1 MPELRREDLIHDW
14 NAAAP
19 RERPARRLEFDDETL
34 RDGLQSP
41 SVFSPTI
48 SQKIEILHEMAALG
62 IDSANLGLPGAGP
75 HAVRD
80 VTALAKEIAAGR
92 VKIDANCAARTLE
105 ADIAPIADISQ
116 KTGVDIETAIFLG
129 CSPIRQL
136 VEEWDLAKLRQ
147 LTVDACE
154 FCNRHGLRIMYVT
167 EDTTRTPPHVVK
179 ELYTAAIEH
188 GAQRIVVCDTVG
200 HADPRGAWN
209 LIRFVKQE
217 VVKDHPVKVDWH
229 GHRDRGLD
237 LWNALTAYEAGADR
251 IHGAGIGIGE
261 RAGNAPMELLLVNAR
276 LMGYIDNDLRT
287 LPRYCRKV
295 SEYVKVPV
303 PRNYPV
309 VGQDAFE
316 TATGVHAAAVAKAIR
331 TGDSFLANRVYSGVP
346 ADEFGLEQVI
356 RVGPMS
362 GKSNARFWLERHGL
376 PTDEGTVQKLFD
388 AGKRSDHVLS
398 DEESRAAAIPNPT
411 QIGGEG
417 R

>member
-1 MPELRREDLIHDW
+1 MSEARRDALIHDW
-14 NAAAP
+14 NGAAAF
-19 RERPARRLEFDDETL
+19 ERPTHRLEFDDETL

-41 SVFSPTI
+41 SVHTPSVER
-48 SQKIEILHEMAALG
+48 KIEILHEIAALG
-62 IDSANLGLPGAGP
+62 IDAANLGLPGAGP
-75 HAVRD
+75 HAVKD

-129 CSPIRQL
+129 SSPIRQL
-136 VEEWDLAKLRQ
+136 VEEWDIKTLLKL
-147 LTVDACE
+147 TIDACE
-154 FCNRHGLRIMYVT
+154 FCNRHDLRIMYVT
-167 EDTTRTPPHVVK
+167 EDTTRTPPDVVK
-179 ELYTAAIEH
+179 QLYTAAIEH
-188 GAQRIVVCDTVG
+188 GAKRIVCCDTVG

-209 LIRFVKQE
+209 LIRFVKRE
-217 VVKDHPVKVDWH
+217 VVKDRKVKIDWH

-237 LWNALTAYEAGADR
+237 VWNALTAYEAGADR

-261 RAGNAPMELLLVNAR
+261 RAGNAPMEHLLVNAK
-276 LMGYIDNDLRT
+276 LMGYIGHDLHT

-295 SEYVKVPV
+295 SEYVKVPI
-303 PRNYPV
+303 PTNYPV
-309 VGQDAFE
+309 VGKDAFE

-331 TGDSFLANRVYSGVP
+331 KGDAFLANRVYSGVP

-362 GKSNARFWLERHGL
+362 GKSNAVCWLEKHGL
-376 PTDEGTVQKLFD
+376 PTDEKTVQRLFD
-388 AGKRSDHVLS
+388 AGKRSDHVLT
-398 DEESRAAAIPNPT
+398 DEEAAAAV
-411 QIGGEG
+411 

>member
-1 MPELRREDLIHDW
+1 MAEATRDALIHDW
-14 NAAAP
+14 NAAGTFD
-19 RERPARRLEFDDETL
+19 RPSHRLEFDDETL

-41 SVFSPTI
+41 SVFTPTI
-48 SQKIEILHEMAALG
+48 GQKIEILHEIAALG
-62 IDSANLGLPGAGP
+62 IDAANLGLPGAGP

-116 KTGVDIETAIFLG
+116 ETGVDIETAIFLG
-129 CSPIRQL
+129 SSPIRQL
-136 VEEWDLAKLRQ
+136 VEEWDIRKLLQ

-167 EDTTRTPPHVVK
+167 EDTTRTPPEVVK
-179 ELYTAAIEH
+179 QLYTAAIEH
-188 GAQRIVVCDTVG
+188 GAKRIVVCDTVG
-200 HADPRGAWN
+200 HSDPRGARN
-209 LIRFVKQE
+209 LIRFVKKE

-237 LWNALTAYEAGADR
+237 VWNALSAYEAGADR

-261 RAGNAPMELLLVNAR
+261 RAGNAPMEHLLVNAK
-276 LMGYIDNDLRT
+276 LMGYIDNDLHA

-295 SEYVKVPV
+295 SAYVKVPI
-303 PRNYPV
+303 PSNYPV
-309 VGQDAFE
+309 VGKDAFE
-316 TATGVHAAAVAKAIR
+316 TATGVHAAAVAKAMR
-331 TGDSFLANRVYSGVP
+331 KGDAYLANRVYSGVP

-362 GKSNARFWLERHGL
+362 GKSNAQAWLEKHGL
-376 PTDEGTVQKLFD
+376 PVDETSVQRLFD
-388 AGKRSDHVLS
+388 AGKKSDHVLT
-398 DEESRAAAIPNPT
+398 DEEARLAVS
-411 QIGGEG
+411 
-417 R
+417 

>member
-1 MPELRREDLIHDW
+1 MSEADHGKLIHDW
-14 NAAAP
+14 NLKTAP
-19 RERPARRLEFDDETL
+19 RRPAHRLEFDDETL

-41 SVFSPTI
+41 SVFTPTI
-48 SQKIEILHEMAALG
+48 GQKIEILHEIAALG

-80 VTALAKEIAAGR
+80 VTALAREIAAGR

-105 ADIAPIADISQ
+105 ADIAPIAAITQ
-116 KTGVDIETAIFLG
+116 ETGVDIETAIFLG

-136 VEEWDLAKLRQ
+136 VEDWDLARLRKL
-147 LTVDACE
+147 TIDACE

-167 EDTTRTPPHVVK
+167 EDTTRTPPEVVK

-209 LIRFVKQE
+209 LIRFVKEE

-237 LWNALTAYEAGADR
+237 VWNALSAYEAGADR

-261 RAGNAPMELLLVNAR
+261 RAGNAPMEHLLVNAR

-303 PRNYPV
+303 PSNYPV
-309 VGQDAFE
+309 VGRDAFE

-362 GKSNARFWLERHGL
+362 GKSNAQFWLEKHGL
-376 PTDEGTVQKLFD
+376 PTDEETVQRLFD
-388 AGKRSDHVLS
+388 AGKRADHVLT
-398 DEESRAAAIPNPT
+398 DAEARAAAV
-411 QIGGEG
+411 GG
-417 R
+417 

>member
-1 MPELRREDLIHDW
+1 MPEPRRDELIHDW
-14 NAAAP
+14 NREEP
-19 RERPARRLEFDDETL
+19 RERPTHRLEFDDETL

-41 SVFSPTI
+41 SVFTPSI
-48 SQKIEILHEMAALG
+48 GQKIEILHEIAALG

-80 VTALAKEIAAGR
+80 VTALAKEIAAGK

-105 ADIAPIADISQ
+105 ADIAPIAEISQ

-136 VEEWDLAKLRQ
+136 VEEWDLKKLLQ
-147 LTVDACE
+147 LTIDACE

-167 EDTTRTPPHVVK
+167 EDTTRTPPALVK
-179 ELYTAAIEH
+179 QLYTAALEH
-188 GAQRIVVCDTVG
+188 GAKRTVVCDTVG

-209 LIRFVKQE
+209 LIRFVKRE
-217 VVKDHPVKVDWH
+217 VVKDHPVKVDSH

-237 LWNALTAYEAGADR
+237 VWNALTAYEAGADR

-261 RAGNAPMELLLVNAR
+261 RAGNAPMEHLLVNAK
-276 LMGYIDNDLRT
+276 LLGYIGNDLRT

-303 PRNYPV
+303 PSNYPV
-309 VGQDAFE
+309 VGKDAFE

-331 TGDSFLANRVYSGVP
+331 RGDTFLANRVYSGVP

-362 GKSNARFWLERHGL
+362 GRSNAQFWLERHGL
-376 PTDEGTVQKLFD
+376 PADERSVQRLFD
-388 AGKRSDHVLS
+388 AGKRSDHVLT
-398 DEESRAAAIPNPT
+398 DEEAKAAVS
-411 QIGGEG
+411 
-417 R
+417 